1 MIDKNTTKRY
11 LADVKSALKQEK
23 AYQRSVVKRLN
34 ADIQDYISENPD
46 ATDADFLACFGNPGD
61 YAAEYMTTMPL
72 GEQKARLSA
81 KKRVI
86 IIVAAGVVAALML
99 WGISLVSF
107 LLDTHTTHNG
117 YFDIEII
124 SQYGDL
130 P

>member
-23 AYQRSVVKRLN
+23 AYQRSVVERLN

-46 ATDADFLACFGNPGD
+46 ATDADFLAHFGNPGD
-61 YAAEYMTTMPL
+61 YAAEYMATMPL

-99 WGISLVSF
+99 LGIGIATCISRINSEL
-107 LLDTHTTHNG
+107 TG
-117 YFDIEII
+117 YVEIEFI
-124 SQYGDL
+124 QPKEG
-130 P
+130 